1 MLQPVITEGQKVID
15 QLFEAIKKTPG
26 GAKLGGGGA
35 AAPEE
40 EEKGGGTGGAPAAPG
55 GATGSCT
62 GGPYKSTGKTVTTS
76 QRGPTTRH
84 YASGKPDDETIEK
97 NAKGVTFKNY
107 QFVSYLTVKT
117 IEHDDNISVK
127 LGGTH
132 DSGWYDHGISF
143 NSGQGCLGTEKNHP
157 NTNSCVVKG
166 KSIGKIV
173 GKKVGIAGV
182 MINGKT
188 EVWGD
193 AGAGWQNLASATN
206 PDNYPPK
213 SGAHEC
219 QLRIDGWKSIEIHC
233 SNVQEIAGTGATSAL
248 ALRQSALARVQ
259 YDDFRTRQY
268 QLMNTARKECGFMC
282 SYEKTLIPELQAI
295 QRGLNR
301 G

>member
-1 MLQPVITEGQKVID
+1 MGELELLRAT
-15 QLFEAIKKTPG
+15 
-26 GAKLGGGGA
+26 
-35 AAPEE
+35 
-40 EEKGGGTGGAPAAPG
+40 
-55 GATGSCT
+55 TGSCT

-84 YASGKPDDETIEK
+84 YSSGKPDDETIEK
-97 NAKGVTFKNY
+97 NAKGVSFKNY
-107 QFVSYLTVKT
+107 QFVSYLTVKS

-182 MINGKT
+182 MLNGST

-193 AGAGWQNLASATN
+193 AGTGWQKLAAAKN

-213 SGAHEC
+213 SGNHEC
-219 QLRIDGWKSIEIHC
+219 QLRIDGWKDIEIHC
-233 SNVQEIAGTGATSAL
+233 SNVQEIAAGTATFGGTQAPFTSKRAMIEFERPL
-248 ALRQSALARVQ
+248 PI
-259 YDDFRTRQY
+259 
-268 QLMNTARKECGFMC
+268 RKECGFMC
-282 SYEKTLIPELQAI
+282 SYEKTSIPELAMI

-301 G
+301 GG